1 MTLPSRITLI
11 GFGEVGQTLAS
22 DLRRQQAVELIA
34 WDIQFVDPL
43 SVPYK
48 RAQEAGVQTASC
60 ASAAVA
66 GTGLVIS
73 AVTTANSLAAV
84 ESVVPA
90 LPAKVAFLDLNS
102 VAPSVK
108 QHSARTIEAH
118 GGHYIEAAVMAPI
131 QPHGLAT
138 AMLLGGPHAEGFLP
152 VAHGLGLSAAQL
164 FSPIV
169 GPASAAK
176 LCRSVIIKGLE
187 ALLTE
192 SLLAAR
198 HYGVEAAVLA
208 SLSDLLPHPDW
219 PAQAR
224 YMLARSLLHGR
235 RRSEEMR
242 YVAQTVAEAGIDPW
256 MSQASV
262 HRQAWAGAHAAA
274 VAAGSEPLSQLLDSL
289 LQSQSTE
296 RSTHADH

>member
-22 DLRRQQAVELIA
+22 DLRRRQAPVELIA
-34 WDIQFVDPL
+34 WDVQFVDSL
-43 SVPYK
+43 SVPYR
-48 RAQEAGVQTASC
+48 RAREAGVQSAAC

-66 GTGLVIS
+66 GASLVIS
-73 AVTTANSLAAV
+73 AVTTANCLAAA
-84 ESVVPA
+84 ESVAAA
-90 LPAKVAFLDLNS
+90 LPENAVFLDLNS
-102 VAPSVK
+102 VAPSIK
-108 QHSARTIEAH
+108 QRASRVLEAH
-118 GGHYIEAAVMAPI
+118 GGRYIEAAVMAPI

-138 AMLLGGPHAEGFLP
+138 PMLLGGPHAEGFLP
-152 VAHGLGLSAAQL
+152 VARGIGLSAAQL
-164 FSPIV
+164 YSAVV

-224 YMLARSLLHGR
+224 YMLTRSLLHGR
-235 RRSEEMR
+235 RRSEEMQ

-256 MSQASV
+256 MSQACV
-262 HRQAWAGAHAAA
+262 HRQAWAGEHASAAA
-274 VAAGSEPLSQLLDSL
+274 ATGDSLSQLLDSL
-289 LQSQSTE
+289 MQSQSTGE
-296 RSTHADH
+296 VQAC